1 MNSPYPTEPR
11 LLRRY
16 VSAVVSA
23 APLSSFPFQAEP
35 RSEPANVLGLVSSA
49 LSSSVPIP
57 DMRSPDN
64 GRRTT
69 DNG

>member
-1 MNSPYPTEPR
+1 MNSPYPTEAR
-11 LLRRY
+11 LLPGY

-23 APLSSFPFQAEP
+23 APLSSLPFQAES

-57 DMRSPDN
+57 DMCSPGN
-64 GRRTT
+64 GQRTT